1 MRFTSLMT
9 VGVVLVAAPVS
20 AQTARGG
27 YEVRTLSAR
36 TDMVTGGNVLIQITT
51 PLSAR
56 NAVSIT
62 VNGREAKSERGRG
75 MFPGTLVARLE
86 DLQIG
91 KNIIEVGLKGRTPA
105 TRLAVVNHPITG
117 PVFSGPHQTP
127 FNCET
132 QALGLGA
139 PLDADCS
146 VAKRVDYFYRSGNSS
161 SAPANPFKPIDVN
174 APRPA
179 DVAMTT
185 TLDGKRVPYIV
196 RREMGTLNRAVYV
209 IAFLHEPGTP
219 LPDPW
224 TSSGFSWNGRLIY
237 SFGAGCQAGYHQG
250 RNIGGLMPNGVSSA
264 RHSSTTTR
272 LSAVTRSRHLH

>member
-1 MRFTSLMT
+1 MKFPSLIT

-20 AQTARGG
+20 AQTARV

-36 TDMVTGGNVLIQITT
+36 AELVTGGNLLIQITT
-51 PLSAR
+51 ASVHD
-56 NAVSIT
+56 AVSIT
-62 VNGREAKSERGRG
+62 VNGREAKSELGPG

-86 DLQIG
+86 ALQIG
-91 KNIIEVGLKGRTPA
+91 KNTIEVGPKGRKPA
-105 TRLAVVNHPITG
+105 TRLAVVNHPISG

-132 QALGLGA
+132 EALGLGA

-146 VAKRVDYFYRSGNSS
+146 VAKRVDYFYRSGKSS
-161 SAPANPFKPIDVN
+161 SAQANPFKPIDVN

-185 TLDGKRVPYIV
+185 TLDGKRAPYIV
-196 RREMGTLNRAVYV
+196 RREMGTINRAVYV

-219 LPDPW
+219 LPESMDGESDP
-224 TSSGFSWNGRLIY
+224 
-237 SFGAGCQAGYHQG
+237 AGTAD
-250 RNIGGLMPNGVSSA
+250 
-264 RHSSTTTR
+264 
-272 LSAVTRSRHLH
+272 